1 MLGRHLS
8 RRKARDQPGSSD
20 QPPDPLPGTSGRAI
34 RHVRSR
40 VARQFPSGPT
50 PYRSPMLL
58 RPPGREAFWEL

>member
-20 QPPDPLPGTSGRAI
+20 QPPGPLPGTSGRAI

-40 VARQFPSGPT
+40 VAWPFPLGPT
-50 PYRSPMLL
+50 PCRSPMLL
-58 RPPGREAFWEL
+58 REPGREAFWEL